1 MTRARPISAACCLF
15 LGFCSGPLLAAQT
28 FGVATYNLE
37 NYLLEPKG
45 NRPAKT
51 EAARAKVRESL
62 RALGAD
68 VLALQEVGDPNALLE
83 LRAALKAEGIDYPHW
98 EFVRGFDTNIHLA
111 VLSRFPFSA
120 RRPHTNDTFLL
131 NGRRFRVSRG
141 FAEVDV
147 RVNPRYTFTLL
158 TTHLKSRR
166 EVAAASEADIR
177 EHEAR
182 LLREKIDARLAA
194 NSEINLV
201 VLGDLNDTH
210 DSSPVKTILGKGKT
224 ALIDTRPAE
233 RNGDRPLPTDQ
244 RAPPRLVTWTH
255 HYAARDTYERID
267 YLLLS
272 RGMAREWR
280 TNDTFVLALPNWGL
294 ASDHRPIAAR
304 FWAEDR

>member
-1 MTRARPISAACCLF
+1 MPPSRPIALAL
-15 LGFCSGPLLAAQT
+15 LLALFGRQAPLRAADT
-28 FGVATYNLE
+28 FRVATYNLE
-37 NYLLEPKG
+37 NYLSEPAG
-45 NRPAKT
+45 TRPAKSD
-51 EAARAKVRESL
+51 AARAQVRRTIRE
-62 RALGAD
+62 LGAD
-68 VLALQEVGDPNALLE
+68 VLALQEIGGTNALLE
-83 LRAALKAEGIDYPHW
+83 LRTSLKKEGIDYPHW

-111 VLSRFPFSA
+111 VLSKLPISV

-141 FAEVDV
+141 FAEVEI

-158 TTHLKSRR
+158 TAHLKSRR
-166 EVAAASEADIR
+166 EVATASEEDIR

-194 NSEINLV
+194 NPNLNLV
-201 VLGDLNDTH
+201 VLGDLNDTQ
-210 DSSPVKTILGKGKT
+210 DSRPVKNLLGRGKT

-233 RNGDRPLPTDQ
+233 RNGDSRQPTDQ
-244 RAPPRLVTWTH
+244 RRPARLVTWTY
-255 HYAARDTYERID
+255 HYGVRDAYERID

-280 TNDTFVLALPNWGL
+280 TNETYLVALPNWGL
-294 ASDHRPIAAR
+294 ASDHRPIVAS